1 MASGM
6 TDTTLNSIRLK
17 RILRFGIF
25 TMIIGLIMAVPYGLE
40 ALRLPSWQNY
50 MSIISIVVAAFG
62 GLCATISAR
71 NGWLIAG
78 AYSLIVSIAVA
89 TFPSQLFI
97 AEFGFMLSILN
108 VFFVL
113 VISIQTLPER
123 HIFPVIL
130 GTISLGVIATLLK
143 TFLNIQ
149 EVRVSGSQEIYMPL
163 MSIAAIAILLF
174 FVFREFGTL
183 SIRNKILISF
193 VLVTTLPIAIIS
205 FITLRSTR
213 DSLTNQA
220 NSLILVNATN
230 IANEIDDFVNRNI
243 NRVSALSRIPEL
255 SEYLLAAEQNT
266 LVPDQDRDTR
276 NLFRAVTTENNDTL
290 SVALLNN
297 RGVVLVD
304 TVPTN
309 VGVNDSGLS
318 YYQDAIRT
326 GQSIISPVT
335 FGNDNL
341 PSIYFST
348 PVRNPQSQEII
359 GVLRIRYS
367 ASIIQSLVARSND
380 RAGQNSFG
388 IVLDEYGMRIA
399 QGSELTLL
407 YKIADN
413 LQPDEIK
420 RLQDER
426 RLQNINPENLLVPY
440 PELINA
446 IKAIVLD
453 PQTNGEVISLSSS
466 IPEQDKPGD
475 PDPEGND
482 IYAYTA
488 TKTVPW
494 RILYHQ
500 SEATFLAPIRQS
512 ERYTTLIVLALL
524 VGISMIA
531 VFAARILTNPIER
544 LTEFVERFRQG
555 DLSTR
560 APVSSQDEI
569 GQLTTTFNSM
579 SDQLQETLQ
588 GLQQRT
594 IALET
599 SNEVSRRLST
609 ILNPNQLVLEVV
621 EQLKNTFNYYHAHIY
636 LVDQQTN
643 EFVMMG
649 GTGQAGRTLLARNHR
664 IPQGR
669 GLVGR
674 AANTKDVVLVP
685 DVSREAGWLANPL
698 LPETKA
704 EIAVPIMLG
713 DEVLGVLDV
722 QNAEVN
728 SLTNDDA
735 TLLQSIA
742 AQVAVALENAQSFEE
757 ITRTQELLRIRERAI
772 TASND
777 GIVIV
782 DPHQFDMPVVYVN
795 PAFER
800 ITGYTPEEVIGK
812 NCRFLQGDDTDQQ
825 GLRELRYA
833 VREKRATRVLLR
845 NYRKDGSLFWNE
857 LDINPVF
864 DENGELINFIGVQ
877 QDVSERVEA
886 QQALQESLGFQQT
899 MLDSAT
905 YMIIATSL
913 DGNITSF
920 NRSAEQMLG
929 YSAHEVIGKS
939 LIELA
944 NDPEEVVQFTKELSK
959 QAGEP
964 LNHHEALVYE
974 AHRGRASNSEWTYIA
989 RDGRRFAVLLSITAL
1004 RDREGKVTGYLK
1016 IANDIS
1022 AQKQQQQALRD
1033 SEVRYRSLA
1042 ESSRDVV
1049 FIFDREHRLQY
1060 INEFAA
1066 GIFNRKPAE
1075 LIGLLDEQ
1083 ILTPATV
1090 ESRRADAEFIFSTS
1104 QNLNRESMFMVNNE
1118 ETWFDF
1124 QLLPIMDDQTS
1135 SPELIMSV
1143 GRNITDR
1150 KRDEQERERNLVE
1163 TDRQRR
1169 TLQGI
1174 LEALPVG
1181 VVVYNA
1187 DFEMQLQNQS
1197 AQLIVG
1203 QPIGDV
1209 NPDAIDTVG
1218 ETYQLFIPGT
1228 ETVFDP
1234 NDIPVFRALRYGE
1247 HAQAEF
1253 DIAHPDGRRFTVLA
1267 SGAPVLNS
1275 EGQVISGIALLQ
1287 DITDRKLNEQERERL
1302 LQSTIE
1308 QERLLKAILDN
1319 MPIGV
1324 YVVNNKGVSQMINRS
1339 TIEILGVSGQM
1350 GAAVLEQPAL
1360 PRPKFLYEGTDKE
1373 LEVQETG
1380 LFKALASK
1388 KPTRELVDVMRLDGK
1403 RVSVDS
1409 VAVPMFDEQQQL
1421 TGVLSLIQDVT
1432 EQRNA
1437 QREREQLLSQVEYR
1451 ALELE
1456 TVAQVSTSAAGLLN
1470 VEELLQTVV
1479 DLTKHRF
1486 GLYHAHIYLY
1496 NPESQLL
1503 ELAFGAGE
1511 IGRTMVKEGR
1521 SIPLDREQS
1530 LVAQAGRARRSIIEN
1545 DVRSNPNFLPHPLL
1559 PETRAEMATPL
1570 IAGSMLLGVLDVQ
1583 SDQSNIFTDDDRKIQ
1598 TTLASQIAIAL
1609 QNARL
1614 FAEQTATMQRLQEL
1628 DQLKSAFLA
1637 NMSHELRTPLNS
1649 ILGFTEVILEGI
1661 NGPINDLI
1669 HNDLSIIHR
1678 NGRHLLNLIND
1689 ILDMAKIESG
1699 KLTLF
1704 RETFDVV
1711 EVLHEVASTV
1721 GPLATQKHL
1730 ELLVD
1735 IEPNLKLPVYADRF
1749 RIRQVLLNIVGNALK
1764 FTEQGSVTI
1773 GIDTTPTTRMIKIQ
1787 DTGIGIPLDNQD
1799 TIFMEFHQVDNSTT
1813 RKAGGTGLGLPISRH
1828 LVEMHGGKLSMV
1840 SSGNPGEGSLF
1851 TIELPINASE
1861 DEVNPNATPANQPMS
1876 VE

>member
-1 MASGM
+1 MASGL
-6 TDTTLNSIRLK
+6 TVTTLNSIRLK

-25 TMIIGLIMAVPYGLE
+25 TMIVGLIMAIPYGLE
-40 ALRLPSWQNY
+40 FLRLPSWQNS
-50 MSIISIVVAAFG
+50 MSVISIVVATIG
-62 GLCATISAR
+62 GLCATISAKK
-71 NGWLIAG
+71 GWLIAG
-78 AYSLIVSIAVA
+78 AYSLIISIAVA

-149 EVRVSGSQEIYMPL
+149 EVRVSASQAIYMPV
-163 MSIAAIAILLF
+163 MSIAAIFILIY

-297 RGVVLVD
+297 RGIVLVD

-318 YYQDAIRT
+318 YYQNAIRT

-407 YKIADN
+407 YKIADT

-426 RLQNINPENLLVPY
+426 RLQNINASNLLVPY
-440 PELINA
+440 PALISA
-446 IKAIVLD
+446 IKGVVLD
-453 PQTNGEVISLSSS
+453 PQSTGQVITIPSS
-466 IPEQDKPGD
+466 IPEQEKPGD

-488 TKTVPW
+488 TKTVQW

-500 SEATFLAPIRQS
+500 SESTFLAPIRQS
-512 ERYTTLIVLALL
+512 ERYTTLIVLVLL

-531 VFAARILTNPIER
+531 VFAARILTTPIER
-544 LTEFVERFRQG
+544 LTAFVERFRAG

-560 APVSSQDEI
+560 APVTSQDEI

-579 SDQLQETLQ
+579 SEQLAQTLQ

-674 AANTKDVVLVP
+674 AASTRDVVLVP
-685 DVSREAGWLANPL
+685 DVSKEAGWLANPL

-742 AQVAVALENAQSFEE
+742 AQVAVGLENAQSFEE
-757 ITRTQELLRIRERAI
+757 IKRTQELLLIRERAI

-782 DPHQFDMPVVYVN
+782 DPYQFDMPVVYVN

-800 ITGYTPEEVIGK
+800 ITGYTPEDVLGK

-825 GLRELRYA
+825 GLRELRHA

-845 NYRKDGSLFWNE
+845 NYRKDGTLFWNE

-899 MLDSAT
+899 MLDSAN

-913 DGNITSF
+913 EGNITSF
-920 NRSAEQMLG
+920 NRTAEQMLG
-929 YSAHEVIGKS
+929 YDAHEVIGKN
-939 LIELA
+939 LLELA
-944 NDPEEVVQFTKELSK
+944 NDPEEVDLFTKQLST
-959 QAGEP
+959 QTGMA
-964 LNHHEALVYE
+964 LSRHDALVYE
-974 AHRGRASNSEWTYIA
+974 AQRGQSSNFEWTYIA
-989 RDGRRFAVLLSITAL
+989 RDGRRFPVLLSITAL
-1004 RDREGKVTGYLK
+1004 RDRQGEVTGYLK

-1022 AQKQQQQALRD
+1022 LAKQQQQALRD

-1042 ESSRDVV
+1042 ESSRDLV
-1049 FIFDREHRLQY
+1049 FIFDRENRLEY
-1060 INEFAA
+1060 INDFAA
-1066 GIFNRKPAE
+1066 GIFNKKPVD
-1075 LIGLLDEQ
+1075 LVGLLDEQ
-1083 ILTPATV
+1083 IFLPSTV
-1090 ESRRADAEFIFSTS
+1090 ESRRSDAEIIFNTAQS
-1104 QNLNRESMFMVNNE
+1104 LNRESMFTLNGE
-1118 ETWFDF
+1118 DTWFDF
-1124 QLLPIMDDQTS
+1124 QLLPILDDDTGVPS
-1135 SPELIMSV
+1135 LIMSV

-1150 KRDEQERERNLVE
+1150 KRDEQERELTLIE
-1163 TDRQRR
+1163 SDRQRR

-1187 DFEMQLQNQS
+1187 QFEMQLRNQS
-1197 AQLIVG
+1197 AELIVG
-1203 QPIGDV
+1203 QPLGDV
-1209 NPDAIDTVG
+1209 DPDALQVIG
-1218 ETYQLFIPGT
+1218 ETYKLFVPGT
-1228 ETVFDP
+1228 DTVFEP
-1234 NDIPVFRALRYGE
+1234 NQIPVFRSLNYGE

-1253 DIAHPDGRRFTVLA
+1253 DILHADGRRFTVLA
-1267 SGAPVLNS
+1267 SGAPVFNS

-1302 LQSTIE
+1302 LQATIE

-1324 YVVNNKGVSQMINRS
+1324 YVVNNKGVSQLINRS
-1339 TIEILGVSGQM
+1339 TVEILGVSGQM
-1350 GAAVLEQPAL
+1350 GAAVLEQPDL
-1360 PRPKFLYEGTDKE
+1360 PRPKFMYEGTDNE
-1373 LEVQETG
+1373 LAVPDTG
-1380 LFKALASK
+1380 LFKALSTK
-1388 KPTRELVDVMRLDGK
+1388 KPARELVDVVRFDGS

-1409 VAVPMFDEQQQL
+1409 TAVPMFDDQQQL

-1437 QREREQLLSQVEYR
+1437 QRERERLLTQVEYR

-1496 NPESQLL
+1496 NPESQQL

-1521 SIPLDREQS
+1521 TIPLDREQS

-1545 DVRSNPNFLPHPLL
+1545 DVRSNPSFLPHPLL

-1583 SDQSNIFTDDDRKIQ
+1583 SDKSNIFTDDDRKIQ
-1598 TTLASQIAIAL
+1598 MTLASQIAIAL

-1721 GPLATQKHL
+1721 GPLASQKHL
-1730 ELLVD
+1730 ELVVD
-1735 IEPNLKLPVYADRF
+1735 IESGLKLPVYADRF

-1828 LVEMHGGKLSMV
+1828 LVAMHGGNLTMV

-1861 DEVNPNATPANQPMS
+1861 DEIDPNEAPANQPMS

>member
-1 MASGM
+1 MASGISHS
-6 TDTTLNSIRLK
+6 TLNNIRLK

-25 TMIIGLIMAVPYGLE
+25 TMIVGLIMAIPYGLE
-40 ALRLPSWQNY
+40 AVRVPSWQNY
-50 MSIISIVVAAFG
+50 MSLISIVVATIG
-62 GLCATISAR
+62 GLCATISAKQ
-71 NGWLIAG
+71 GWLIAG
-78 AYSLIVSIAVA
+78 AYSLIIAIAVA

-130 GTISLGVIATLLK
+130 GIISLGVIATLLK

-149 EVRVSGSQEIYMPL
+149 EVRVSGNQEIYMPV
-163 MSIAAIAILLF
+163 MAIAAILILIF

-213 DSLTNQA
+213 TSLTNQA

-297 RGVVLVD
+297 RGIVLVD

-318 YYQDAIRT
+318 YYQNAIRT

-388 IVLDEYGMRIA
+388 VVLDEYGMRIA

-426 RLQNINPENLLVPY
+426 RLQNINAANLLVPY
-440 PELINA
+440 PALINA
-446 IKAIVLD
+446 IKGVVLD
-453 PQTNGEVISLSSS
+453 PQSTGQVITIPSSVA
-466 IPEQDKPGD
+466 EDQKPGD

-488 TKTVPW
+488 TKTVQW
-494 RILYHQ
+494 RVLYHQ
-500 SEATFLAPIRQS
+500 SESTFLAPIRQS
-512 ERYTTLIVLALL
+512 ERSTTLIVLVLL

-531 VFAARILTNPIER
+531 VFAARILTTPIER
-544 LTEFVERFRQG
+544 LTAFVERFRAG

-560 APVSSQDEI
+560 APVTSQDEI

-579 SDQLQETLQ
+579 SEQLAQTLQ

-643 EFVMMG
+643 DFVMMG

-674 AANTKDVVLVP
+674 AASTKDVVLIP
-685 DVSREAGWLANPL
+685 DVSKEAGWLANPL

-742 AQVAVALENAQSFEE
+742 AQVAVGLENAQSFEE
-757 ITRTQELLRIRERAI
+757 INRTQELLRIRERAI

-782 DPHQFDMPVVYVN
+782 DPYQFDMPVVYVN

-800 ITGYTPEEVIGK
+800 ITGYTPEDVLGK
-812 NCRFLQGDDTDQQ
+812 NCRFLQGDDGDQP
-825 GLRELRYA
+825 GLRELRHA
-833 VREKRATRVLLR
+833 IREKRATRVLLR
-845 NYRKDGSLFWNE
+845 NYRKDGTLFWNE

-864 DENGELINFIGVQ
+864 DDKGELINFIGVQ

-899 MLDSAT
+899 MLDSAN
-905 YMIIATSL
+905 YMIIATTL
-913 DGNITSF
+913 DGKITSF
-920 NRSAEQMLG
+920 NRTAEQMLG
-929 YSAHEVIGKS
+929 YDAHEVIGKN
-939 LIELA
+939 LFELA
-944 NDPEEVVQFTKELSK
+944 NDPAEIAQFTNDLSK
-959 QAGEP
+959 QTGTM
-964 LNHHEALVYE
+964 LSTHDALVYE
-974 AHRGRASNSEWTYIA
+974 AQRGRPSNTEWTYVA
-989 RDGRRFAVLLSITAL
+989 RDGRRFPVLLSITAL
-1004 RDREGKVTGYLK
+1004 RDRQGQVTGYLK

-1022 AQKQQQQALRD
+1022 AAKQQQQALRD
-1033 SEVRYRSLA
+1033 SETRYRSLA
-1042 ESSRDVV
+1042 ESSRDLV
-1049 FIFDREHRLQY
+1049 FIFDRENRLQY
-1060 INEFAA
+1060 INDFAA
-1066 GIFNRKPAE
+1066 KIFDKKPEE
-1075 LIGLLDEQ
+1075 LMGLLDDQ
-1083 ILTPATV
+1083 IFLPSTV
-1090 ESRRADAEFIFSTS
+1090 ETRREDAEAVFTTG
-1104 QNLNRESMFMVNNE
+1104 QGRTRESMLTLNGE

-1124 QLLPIMDDQTS
+1124 QLLPILDDQTN

-1150 KRDEQERERNLVE
+1150 KRDEQERERTLLE
-1163 TDRQRR
+1163 IDRQRR

-1187 DFEMQLQNQS
+1187 QFEMQLRNQS
-1197 AQLIVG
+1197 AELIVG
-1203 QPIGDV
+1203 QPLGDV
-1209 NPDAIDTVG
+1209 DSEQLQVIG
-1218 ETYQLFIPGT
+1218 ETYKLFIPGT
-1228 ETVFDP
+1228 DTPFDP
-1234 NDIPVFRALRYGE
+1234 NKIPVFRALQHGE
-1247 HAQAEF
+1247 RGQAEF
-1253 DIAHPDGRRFTVLA
+1253 DIQHADGRRFTVLA
-1267 SGAPVLNS
+1267 SGAPVFNN

-1302 LQSTIE
+1302 LQATIE

-1324 YVVNNKGVSQMINRS
+1324 YVVNNKGVSQLINRS

-1350 GAAVLEQPAL
+1350 GAAVLDQADL
-1360 PRPKFLYEGTDKE
+1360 PRPKFLHESTDKE
-1373 LEVQETG
+1373 LEVHETG
-1380 LFKALASK
+1380 LFKALTSK
-1388 KPTRELVDVMRLDGK
+1388 KVTHELVDVMRFDGS

-1409 VAVPMFDEQQQL
+1409 TSVPMFDENQQL

-1437 QREREQLLSQVEYR
+1437 QREREQLLTQVEYR

-1496 NPESQLL
+1496 NPDDQQL

-1521 SIPLDREQS
+1521 TIPLDREQS

-1545 DVRSNPNFLPHPLL
+1545 DVRSNPSFLPHPLL

-1570 IAGSMLLGVLDVQ
+1570 IAGSMLLGVLDIQ
-1583 SDQSNIFTDDDRKIQ
+1583 SDKDHIFTDDDRKIQ

-1614 FAEQTATMQRLQEL
+1614 FVEQTATMQRLQEL

-1730 ELLVD
+1730 ELKVD
-1735 IEPNLKLPVYADRF
+1735 IEPHLKLPVYADRF

-1764 FTEQGSVTI
+1764 FTEQGSVII

-1840 SSGNPGEGSLF
+1840 STGNPGEGSLF

-1861 DEVNPNATPANQPMS
+1861 DEVDPNEAPANQPMS